1 MEVILALGVVL
12 VVTAI
17 VLTFAR
23 SDEADSPMGD
33 AMILGIILLAVPLW
47 PITLP
52 LWILYLLVREPG
64 ERSVSRRPGAQGGDR
79 NSKP

>member
-1 MEVILALGVVL
+1 MEVIVALGVAL

-17 VLTFAR
+17 VLTFVR
-23 SDEADSPMGD
+23 SDQADSPMGD
-33 AMILGIILLAVPLW
+33 AMILGFILMAVPLW

-64 ERSVSRRPGAQGGDR
+64 ERSRSGRRE
-79 NSKP
+79 